1 LTPQSHG
8 VFITAMNRQA
18 FLLAQTF
25 LLAVAAC
32 GLAAAPALA
41 ADLPSQTQSSL
52 PSLAA
57 DPVTQAPSWSGF
69 YVGAGVDAVAFKGA
83 KAQFGGDVYG
93 GYDHRF
99 DNNVVLGVRFSTGY
113 SPWAFPSGPYRGLS
127 FGETDVKL
135 GYAMGR
141 LTPYVVVGA
150 ALARPSYGADFGDL
164 SQSVNGLFSGPG
176 AVQAVGTAGV
186 GFDYA
191 LTNNVTV
198 GLEAR
203 VSNGGPFSPLGPM
216 R

>member
-1 LTPQSHG
+1 MP
-8 VFITAMNRQA
+8 AMNRQA
-18 FLLAQTF
+18 FLLA
-25 LLAVAAC
+25 LAAC
-32 GLAAAPALA
+32 GLVAELAFA
-41 ADLPSQTQSSL
+41 ADLPNQASSSL

-57 DPVTQAPSWSGF
+57 DPMTQAPNWSGF
-69 YVGAGVDAVAFKGA
+69 YVGAGIDVVSFKGA
-83 KAQFGGDVYG
+83 KAQAGGEVYG
-93 GYDHRF
+93 GYDHLF
-99 DNNVVLGVRFSTGY
+99 NNNVVLGVRFATGY
-113 SPWAFPSGPYRGLS
+113 SPWAFPSGPYRGFS

-141 LTPYVVVGA
+141 LTPYVVAGV

-176 AVQAVGTAGV
+176 AVQAVGTAGF

-191 LTNNVTV
+191 VTNNVTV

-203 VSNGGPFSPLGPM
+203 VSNGGPLSPLGPM

>member
-1 LTPQSHG
+1 
-8 VFITAMNRQA
+8 MNRQA
-18 FLLAQTF
+18 FLLA
-25 LLAVAAC
+25 LAAC
-32 GLAAAPALA
+32 GLVAELAFA
-41 ADLPSQTQSSL
+41 ADLPNQASSSL

-57 DPVTQAPSWSGF
+57 DPMTQAPNWSGF
-69 YVGAGVDAVAFKGA
+69 YVGAGIDVVSFKGA
-83 KAQFGGDVYG
+83 KAQAGGEVYG
-93 GYDHRF
+93 GYDHLF
-99 DNNVVLGVRFSTGY
+99 NNNVVLGVRFATGY
-113 SPWAFPSGPYRGLS
+113 SPWAFPSGPYRGFS

-141 LTPYVVVGA
+141 LTPYVVAGV

-176 AVQAVGTAGV
+176 AVQAVGTAGF

-191 LTNNVTV
+191 VTNNVTV

-203 VSNGGPFSPLGPM
+203 VSNGGPLSPLGPM

>member
-1 LTPQSHG
+1 MTAMNR
-8 VFITAMNRQA
+8 TAMNRQA
-18 FLLAQTF
+18 FLLA
-25 LLAVAAC
+25 LSACGAVA
-32 GLAAAPALA
+32 GPALA
-41 ADLPSQTQSSL
+41 ADLPNQASSSL

-57 DPVTQAPSWSGF
+57 DPQTQAPNWSGF
-69 YVGAGVDAVAFKGA
+69 YVGAGVDVVSFKGA
-83 KAQFGGDVYG
+83 KAQAGGDVFG

-113 SPWAFPSGPYRGLS
+113 SPWAFPSGPYRGFS

-141 LTPYVVVGA
+141 LTPYVVTGV
-150 ALARPSYGADFGDL
+150 ALVRPSYGADFGDL
-164 SQSVNGLFSGPG
+164 GQSVNGLFSGPG

-191 LTNNVTV
+191 LTNNITV
-198 GLEAR
+198 GVEAR
-203 VSNGGPFSPLGPM
+203 VSNGGPLSPLGPI

>member
-1 LTPQSHG
+1 MH
-8 VFITAMNRQA
+8 AMNRQA
-18 FLLAQTF
+18 L
-25 LLAVAAC
+25 LLAVTAY
-32 GLAAAPALA
+32 GLVAAPAFA
-41 ADLPSQTQSSL
+41 ADLPNQASSSL

-57 DPVTQAPSWSGF
+57 DPVTQAPNWSGF
-69 YVGAGVDAVAFKGA
+69 YVGAGVDVVSFKGA
-83 KAQFGGDVYG
+83 KAQAGGDVYG

-99 DNNVVLGVRFSTGY
+99 NNNVILGVRFATGY
-113 SPWAFPSGPYRGLS
+113 SPWVFPGGPYRGFS

-141 LTPYVVVGA
+141 LTPYVIAGA
-150 ALARPSYGADFGDL
+150 ALARPSYGDDFGDL

-203 VSNGGPFSPLGPM
+203 VSNGGPISPLGPM
-216 R
+216 H

>member
-1 LTPQSHG
+1 MGPDDVRLTTISAL
-8 VFITAMNRQA
+8 V
-18 FLLAQTF
+18 
-25 LLAVAAC
+25 AC
-32 GLAAAPALA
+32 GLVARPAFA
-41 ADLPSQTQSSL
+41 ADLPNQASSSL

-69 YVGAGVDAVAFKGA
+69 YVGVGVGAVAFKGA

-113 SPWAFPSGPYRGLS
+113 SPWAFPSGSYRGLS

-141 LTPYVVVGA
+141 LTPYVVTGV
-150 ALARPSYGADFGDL
+150 ALARPSYGADFGDF

-176 AVQAVGTAGV
+176 AVRAVGTAGV

-191 LTNNVTV
+191 LTDNVTV

-203 VSNGGPFSPLGPM
+203 VINGGPFSPLLGPV

>member
-1 LTPQSHG
+1 MNRT
-8 VFITAMNRQA
+8 VMNRQA
-18 FLLAQTF
+18 FLLV
-25 LLAVAAC
+25 LAAG
-32 GLAAAPALA
+32 GLAAAPVCA
-41 ADLPSQTQSSL
+41 ADLPNQPSSSL

-57 DPVTQAPSWSGF
+57 DPMTQAPSWSGF
-69 YVGAGVDAVAFKGA
+69 YAGAGIEVVSFKGA
-83 KAQFGGDVYG
+83 KAQAGGDVFG

-99 DNNVVLGVRFSTGY
+99 ANNFVLGVRFSTGY

-127 FGETDVKL
+127 FGEADVKL

-141 LTPYVVVGA
+141 LTPYVVAGA

-164 SQSVNGLFSGPG
+164 SQSVNGLFEGPG
-176 AVQAVGTAGV
+176 AVQALGTAGV

-191 LTNNVTV
+191 ITNNVTV

-203 VSNGGPFSPLGPM
+203 LSNGGPLSPIAPM

>member
-1 LTPQSHG
+1 MNRA
-8 VFITAMNRQA
+8 AMNRPA
-18 FLLAQTF
+18 FLLA
-25 LLAVAAC
+25 LAAG
-32 GLAAAPALA
+32 GLAAAPAGA
-41 ADLPSQTQSSL
+41 ADLPSQTQTSL

-57 DPVTQAPSWSGF
+57 DPITQAPNWSGF
-69 YVGAGVDAVAFKGA
+69 YVGAGIDVVAFKGA
-83 KAQFGGDVYG
+83 KAQAGGDVFG

-99 DNNVVLGVRFSTGY
+99 DNNVILGVRFATGY
-113 SPWAFPSGPYRGLS
+113 SPWAFPSGPYRGFS

-141 LTPYVVVGA
+141 LTPYVVAGA
-150 ALARPSYGADFGDL
+150 ALARPSYGVDFGDL

-191 LTNNVTV
+191 VTNNLTV

-203 VSNGGPFSPLGPM
+203 VSNGAPFAPLGPLH
-216 R
+216 

>member
-1 LTPQSHG
+1 VRLTTISAL
-8 VFITAMNRQA
+8 V
-18 FLLAQTF
+18 
-25 LLAVAAC
+25 AC
-32 GLAAAPALA
+32 GLVAGPAFA
-41 ADLPSQTQSSL
+41 ADLPNQASSSL

-57 DPVTQAPSWSGF
+57 DPLTQAPDWKGF
-69 YVGAGVDAVAFKGA
+69 YVGAGVEAVAFKGA

-113 SPWAFPSGPYRGLS
+113 SPWAFPSSPYRGFS

-141 LTPYVVVGA
+141 LTPYVIAGA

-191 LTNNVTV
+191 VTNNLTV

-203 VSNGGPFSPLGPM
+203 VSNGGPPSPLGPM

>member
-1 LTPQSHG
+1 
-8 VFITAMNRQA
+8 MNRQA
-18 FLLAQTF
+18 FLLA
-25 LLAVAAC
+25 LAAC
-32 GLAAAPALA
+32 GLVAEPAFA
-41 ADLPSQTQSSL
+41 ADLPNQASSSL

-57 DPVTQAPSWSGF
+57 DPMTQAPNWSGF
-69 YVGAGVDAVAFKGA
+69 YVGAGIDVVSFKGA
-83 KAQFGGDVYG
+83 KAQAGGEVYG
-93 GYDHRF
+93 GYDHLF
-99 DNNVVLGVRFSTGY
+99 NNNVVLGVRFATGY
-113 SPWAFPSGPYRGLS
+113 SPWAFPSGPYRGFS

-141 LTPYVVVGA
+141 LTPYVVAGV

-176 AVQAVGTAGV
+176 AVQAVGTAGF

-191 LTNNVTV
+191 VTNNVTV

-203 VSNGGPFSPLGPM
+203 VSNGGPLSPLGPM

>member
-1 LTPQSHG
+1 MP
-8 VFITAMNRQA
+8 AMNRQA
-18 FLLAQTF
+18 FLLA
-25 LLAVAAC
+25 LAAC
-32 GLAAAPALA
+32 GLVAEPAFA
-41 ADLPSQTQSSL
+41 ADLPNQASSSL

-57 DPVTQAPSWSGF
+57 DPMTQAPNWSGF
-69 YVGAGVDAVAFKGA
+69 YVGAGIDVVSFKGA
-83 KAQFGGDVYG
+83 KAQAGGEVYG
-93 GYDHRF
+93 GYDHLF
-99 DNNVVLGVRFSTGY
+99 NNNVVLGVRFATGY
-113 SPWAFPSGPYRGLS
+113 SPWAFPSGPYRGFS

-141 LTPYVVVGA
+141 LTPYVVAGV

-176 AVQAVGTAGV
+176 AVQAVGTAGF

-191 LTNNVTV
+191 VTNNVTV

-203 VSNGGPFSPLGPM
+203 VSNGGPLSPLGPM

>member
-1 LTPQSHG
+1 MRLTTISAL
-8 VFITAMNRQA
+8 V
-18 FLLAQTF
+18 
-25 LLAVAAC
+25 AC
-32 GLAAAPALA
+32 GLVAAPALA
-41 ADLPSQTQSSL
+41 ADLPNQASSSL

-69 YVGAGVDAVAFKGA
+69 YVGAGVEAVAFKGA

-93 GYDHRF
+93 GYDRRF

-113 SPWAFPSGPYRGLS
+113 SPWAFPGGAYRGFN
-127 FGETDVKL
+127 FGEADVKL

-141 LTPYVVVGA
+141 LTPYVIAGA

-164 SQSVNGLFSGPG
+164 GQSVNGLFSGPG
-176 AVQAVGTAGV
+176 AVQAGGTAGF

-198 GLEAR
+198 ALEAR
-203 VSNGGPFSPLGPM
+203 VSNGGPFSPLGFA

>member
-1 LTPQSHG
+1 MTAMNR
-8 VFITAMNRQA
+8 TAMNRQA
-18 FLLAQTF
+18 FLLALT
-25 LLAVAAC
+25 AG

-41 ADLPSQTQSSL
+41 ADLPNQASSSL

-57 DPVTQAPSWSGF
+57 DPLTQAPNWSGF
-69 YVGAGVDAVAFKGA
+69 YVGAGIDVVAFKGA
-83 KAQFGGDVYG
+83 KAQAGGDVFG

-99 DNNVVLGVRFSTGY
+99 DNNVILGVRFATGY
-113 SPWAFPSGPYRGLS
+113 SPWAFPSGPYRGFS
-127 FGETDVKL
+127 FGEADVKL

-141 LTPYVVVGA
+141 LTPYVVAGA

-164 SQSVNGLFSGPG
+164 SQSVNDLFAGPG

-191 LTNNVTV
+191 LTSNVTV

-203 VSNGGPFSPLGPM
+203 VSNGGPLSPLVPM
-216 R
+216 H

>member
-1 LTPQSHG
+1 
-8 VFITAMNRQA
+8 MNRQA
-18 FLLAQTF
+18 FLLAF
-25 LLAVAAC
+25 SASC
-32 GLAAAPALA
+32 LAAAPTFS
-41 ADLPSQTQSSL
+41 ADLPSQASPSL

-57 DPVTQAPSWSGF
+57 DPATQAPNWSGF

-83 KAQFGGDVYG
+83 KAQFGGEAYA

-99 DNNVVLGVRFSTGY
+99 DNNVVLGVRVSTGY
-113 SPWAFPSGPYRGLS
+113 RPWAFASGPYRGFS

-141 LTPYVVVGA
+141 LTPYVVTGV
-150 ALARPSYGADFGDL
+150 ALARPSYGAAFGDL

-176 AVQAVGTAGV
+176 AVQAAGTAGV

-203 VSNGGPFSPLGPM
+203 VSNGGPYGAFSPL

>member
-1 LTPQSHG
+1 MA
-8 VFITAMNRQA
+8 AMNRQA
-18 FLLAQTF
+18 FLLA
-25 LLAVAAC
+25 LAVG

-41 ADLPSQTQSSL
+41 ADLPNQASSSL

-57 DPVTQAPSWSGF
+57 DPMTQAPNWSGF
-69 YVGAGVDAVAFKGA
+69 YVGAGIDVVSFKGA
-83 KAQFGGDVYG
+83 KAQAGGDVFG

-99 DNNVVLGVRFSTGY
+99 ANNVVLGVRFSTGY
-113 SPWAFPSGPYRGLS
+113 SPWAFPGGPYRGFS
-127 FGETDVKL
+127 FGEADVKL

-141 LTPYVVVGA
+141 LTPYVIAGA

-164 SQSVNGLFSGPG
+164 SQSVNGLFAGPG

-191 LTNNVTV
+191 VTNNVTV

-203 VSNGGPFSPLGPM
+203 VSNGGPLSPLGPM
-216 R
+216 H

>member
-1 LTPQSHG
+1 MPAMNR
-8 VFITAMNRQA
+8 TALNRQA
-18 FLLAQTF
+18 FLFALAASG
-25 LLAVAAC
+25 LLAGPVC
-32 GLAAAPALA
+32 A
-41 ADLPSQTQSSL
+41 ADLPNQASSSL

-57 DPVTQAPSWSGF
+57 NPQTQAPNWSGF
-69 YVGAGVDAVAFKGA
+69 YVGAGMDVVSFKGA
-83 KAQFGGDVYG
+83 KTQAGGDVFA
-93 GYDHRF
+93 GYDHHF

-127 FGETDVKL
+127 FGETDVKI

-141 LTPYVVVGA
+141 LTPYVVTGV
-150 ALARPSYGADFGDL
+150 ALARPSYGAAFGDL

-176 AVQAVGTAGV
+176 AVQAAGTAGV

-203 VSNGGPFSPLGPM
+203 VSNGGPYGAFSPL

>member
-1 LTPQSHG
+1 MNR
-8 VFITAMNRQA
+8 TALNRQA
-18 FLLAQTF
+18 FLFALAASG
-25 LLAVAAC
+25 LLAGPVC
-32 GLAAAPALA
+32 A
-41 ADLPSQTQSSL
+41 ADLPNQASSSL

-57 DPVTQAPSWSGF
+57 NPQTQAPNWSGF
-69 YVGAGVDAVAFKGA
+69 YVGAGMDVVSFKGA
-83 KAQFGGDVYG
+83 KTQAGGDVFA
-93 GYDHRF
+93 GYDHHF

-127 FGETDVKL
+127 FGETDVKI

-141 LTPYVVVGA
+141 LTPYVVTGV
-150 ALARPSYGADFGDL
+150 ALARPNYGAAFGDL

-176 AVQAVGTAGV
+176 AVQAAGTAGV

-203 VSNGGPFSPLGPM
+203 VSNGGPYGAFSPL

>member
-1 LTPQSHG
+1 L
-8 VFITAMNRQA
+8 ITAMTRQA
-18 FLLAQTF
+18 FLLAQA
-25 LLAVAAC
+25 LILAVAAS
-32 GLAAAPALA
+32 GAAGA
-41 ADLPSQTQSSL
+41 AELPSQTQPSL

-57 DPVTQAPSWSGF
+57 DPLTQAPNWSGF
-69 YVGAGVDAVAFKGA
+69 YYGAGVDAVAFKGA
-83 KAQFGGDVYG
+83 KAQFGGEVYG

-113 SPWAFPSGPYRGLS
+113 SPWAFPNGPYRGFS

-150 ALARPSYGADFGDL
+150 ALARPSYGADIGDL

-176 AVQAVGTAGV
+176 TAQAVGMAGA

>member
-8 VFITAMNRQA
+8 VFITAMARQA
-18 FLLAQTF
+18 LFLAQSFLLAI
-25 LLAVAAC
+25 AAC

-41 ADLPSQTQSSL
+41 ADLPNQASSSL

-57 DPVTQAPSWSGF
+57 DPVTQTPNWSGF
-69 YVGAGVDAVAFKGA
+69 YVGVGVEAVAFKGA

-99 DNNVVLGVRFSTGY
+99 DNNIVLGVRFSTGY
-113 SPWAFPSGPYRGLS
+113 SPWAFPSGPYRGFS

-141 LTPYVVVGA
+141 LTPYVVAGA
-150 ALARPSYGADFGDL
+150 ALARPSYGADIGDL

-203 VSNGGPFSPLGPM
+203 VSNGGPLLPLGPL

>member
-1 LTPQSHG
+1 MNR
-8 VFITAMNRQA
+8 TALNRQA
-18 FLLAQTF
+18 FLFALAASG
-25 LLAVAAC
+25 LLAGPVC
-32 GLAAAPALA
+32 A
-41 ADLPSQTQSSL
+41 ADLPNQASSSL

-57 DPVTQAPSWSGF
+57 NPQTQAPNWSGF
-69 YVGAGVDAVAFKGA
+69 YVGAGMDVVSFKGA
-83 KAQFGGDVYG
+83 KTQAGGDVFA
-93 GYDHRF
+93 GYDHHF

-203 VSNGGPFSPLGPM
+203 VSNGAPFAPLGPLH
-216 R
+216 